1 MRSHFFSSVKPHQ
14 RTYWFASLGMLVL
27 LTGCAGM
34 QFSDMFSGYAQQM
47 QPVRAQIDQGQVQ
60 QAQSLVIQRG
70 KTENSYALSQLERG
84 RLAFLANDWPASQQA
99 FEEAYNYVRTTNEQA
114 KIRVSESLNQ
124 ASALLSNDNALPY
137 IIPSFEQSMMHSYQA
152 INYLMQGDREGALVE
167 VRRANIVQEN
177 ALKQNQK
184 KIDQARDDALQ
195 KANVSESSLYS
206 SFPDMES
213 TLADVKSGFQNA
225 YTFYLSGVLYEGSDE
240 LNDAYIDYKRALEI
254 NPQSPVIIN
263 DVQRLAQRLQMEDD
277 IERFKA
283 RYGTYQPKSATTQ
296 GKGDVVVMIE
306 LGQIIPRQDAS
317 INIPASHHGNLR
329 FYSLSLPSYNH
340 ASQFAAP
347 SKVQLSQEGKYLVAD
362 PILDLLPLAKFQLY
376 DQMPGMVARQVLRI
390 FAKEEIRQ
398 EAARSGGDVGNVL
411 ASLYNMASER
421 ADTRSWL
428 TLPQQ
433 IQVLRQPLIAG
444 PQTIQVDYNGQQQT
458 IDVEVKE
465 NRITLIKLTVTGN
478 YIGYISSNL

>member
-1 MRSHFFSSVKPHQ
+1 MASVI
-14 RTYWFASLGMLVL
+14 F

-47 QPVRAQIDQGQVQ
+47 QPVRNQIEQGQLQ
-60 QAQSLVIQRG
+60 QAQSLIITRA
-70 KTENSYALSQLERG
+70 KTENSYALSQLEKG
-84 RLAFLANDWPASQQA
+84 RLAFLINDWAGSQKA
-99 FEEAYNYVRTTNEQA
+99 FEEAYDYVKTTNEQA
-114 KIRVSESLNQ
+114 KIRISQSLNQ

-137 IIPSFEQSMMHSYQA
+137 VVPAYEQSMMHSYQA
-152 INYLMQGDREGALVE
+152 LNYLMQGDREGALVE

-184 KIDQARDDALQ
+184 KLDEARSDALE

-206 SFPDMES
+206 SFPDMEA
-213 TLADVKSGFQNA
+213 TLSDVKGGFQNA
-225 YTFYLSGVLYEGSDE
+225 YTFYLSGLLYEASNE

-254 NPQSPVIIN
+254 YPDNPVVIN
-263 DVQRLAQRLQMEDD
+263 DVQRLAQRLQMGVD
-277 IERFKA
+277 IERFNN
-283 RYGTYQPKSATTQ
+283 RYGAYQPKTESMK
-296 GKGDVVVMIE
+296 GKGEVVVLIE

-317 INIPASHHGNLR
+317 INIPTSHRGNLR
-329 FYSLSLPSYNH
+329 FYSLSLPSYNN
-340 ASQFAAP
+340 AGRFTVPAQ
-347 SKVQLSQEGKYLVAD
+347 VQLSQSENSLVAE
-362 PILDLLPLAKFQLY
+362 PILELLPLAKFQLY

-411 ASLYNMASER
+411 ASLYNIASER

-433 IQVLRQPLIAG
+433 IQVLRQPLQTG
-444 PQTIQVDYNGQQQT
+444 PQSIRVDYNGQQQV

>member
-1 MRSHFFSSVKPHQ
+1 MGIHFVPLIKPTKL
-14 RTYWFASLGMLVL
+14 RVLFGSLGVL
-27 LTGCAGM
+27 AFLAGCAGM

-60 QAQSLVIQRG
+60 QAQSLLVQRG

-84 RLAFLANDWPASQQA
+84 RLAYLASDWSASQQA
-99 FEEAYNYVRTTNEQA
+99 FEEVYNYVKTTNEQA

-137 IIPSFEQSMMHSYQA
+137 IIPAYEQSMMHSYQA
-152 INYLMQGDREGALVE
+152 INYLMQGNREGALVE

-177 ALKQNQK
+177 ALKQNQQ
-184 KIDQARDDALQ
+184 KIDQARNDTLQ
-195 KANVSESSLYS
+195 KADVSESSLYS

-225 YTFYLSGVLYEGSDE
+225 YTFYLSGVLYEGSNE
-240 LNDAYIDYKRALEI
+240 LNDAYIDYKRALQI
-254 NPQSPVIIN
+254 YPDNPVIIN
-263 DVQRLAQRLQMEDD
+263 DVQRLAKRLQMQDD
-277 IERFKA
+277 IERFDN
-283 RYGTYQPKSATTQ
+283 RYGTYRPKSENAQ
-296 GKGDVVVMIE
+296 GMGDVVVMIE

-317 INIPASHHGNLR
+317 INIPTSHHGSLR
-329 FYSLSLPSYNH
+329 FYSLSLPSYNN
-340 ASQFAAP
+340 ASRFAAP
-347 SKVQLSQEGKYLVAD
+347 AKVQLSLGERSLLAE
-362 PILDLLPLAKFQLY
+362 PILELLPLAKFQLY

-433 IQVLRQPLIAG
+433 IQVLRQPVNAG
-444 PQTIQVDYNGQQQT
+444 PQSIRIDYNGQQQL

-465 NRITLIKLTVTGN
+465 SRITLIKLTVTGN
-478 YIGYISSNL
+478 YIGYVSSNL